1 MSATPPTLRTVTAA
15 VLATALILA
24 GCGPA
29 DDVDALAI
37 EACELYHD
45 LTDPEADGAAVDEA
59 VEALTELQER
69 AEEAGHSDAE
79 LEAALERNCPELPGF
94 QD

>member
-1 MSATPPTLRTVTAA
+1 MQRTRRTPRSVAA
-15 VLATALILA
+15 GVLATAVVLA
-24 GCGPA
+24 GCGPT
-29 DDVDALAI
+29 DDVDTLAI
-37 EACELYHD
+37 EACELYHQ

-69 AEEAGHSDAE
+69 AEDAGHSDAE

-94 QD
+94 QE

>member
-1 MSATPPTLRTVTAA
+1 MPRTRTSLHSVVAGALASAVA
-15 VLATALILA
+15 LA
-24 GCGPA
+24 GCGQA

-37 EACELYHD
+37 EACELYHE
-45 LTDPEADGAAVDEA
+45 LTDPEADGAEVDEA
-59 VEALTELQER
+59 VAALTELQER

-94 QD
+94 DE